1 MKLMLRR
8 IPFTF
13 LYLFFLFSYSYS
25 QDQGSFKRDLD
36 LAQALVTAGRSAEAV
51 PVLEKL
57 KNISADNRQV
67 FFFLS
72 RAYLDTK
79 SYPKLEEHLKT
90 WLKKHP
96 DEWATWAMLGDLYLK
111 IGEKSKAEESFKQ
124 TLKVTKDTLEA
135 YHLVAATY
143 LANKEM
149 EKGIETYKQGIKKL
163 GNPPV
168 LLRDL
173 AGIYEA
179 SGDYASSL
187 EYYYAW
193 AKADTAVYEEV
204 ERKLMQMIESGER
217 TEEIEKGLKKLIELE
232 PKKSLGCK
240 LYGDLMLKKGDLNQA
255 FELFKTADQLSHSQ
269 GENLLLFARTCL
281 KRKSYELSLRASQ
294 YLEGTCQSAECSIE
308 ARLLSASSFAG
319 LEKYNDALSTYQKL
333 AQDFPIKEVQAQAY
347 FQMGNIY
354 LDNLKKK
361 DQAIL
366 WYGKI
371 LPLKETTLYP
381 GTLIKLGEI
390 YLLKD
395 QVDSALAHYEKS
407 LKDPLSQ
414 PVYEELSFRLA
425 DVYFYKGDLE
435 QSAES
440 YQKII
445 NDFPKGMFVNNSLER
460 LNFIKDNLEMSRP
473 FLKDFSRALLLE
485 YQENFSEAEKL
496 FEKIA
501 RAKVSTLSDAAL
513 MEKSSLLRKKRDFKS
528 SILEYQSLNDKFPQS
543 PYLPLALKS
552 IGEIYMQDLKENQK
566 AKETFELFLKKFP
579 TSLYVQEVREKL
591 KALSGGV

>member
-1 MKLMLRR
+1 MLKK
-8 IPFTF
+8 ILLTF

-25 QDQGSFKRDLD
+25 QDQGSFNRDLD
-36 LAQALVTAGRSAEAV
+36 LAQALVTAGKSSEAV
-51 PVLEKL
+51 PILEKL
-57 KNISADNRQV
+57 KNISPDNRQV

-79 SYPKLEEHLKT
+79 SYAKLEEHLKA
-90 WLKKHP
+90 WLEKHP
-96 DEWATWAMLGDLYLK
+96 NEWATWAQLGDLYLK

-124 TLKVTKDTLEA
+124 SLKVTTDTLQA

-143 LANKEM
+143 LVNKEM
-149 EKGIETYKQGIKKL
+149 EKGIETYKEGVKKL

-179 SGDYASSL
+179 AGDYASSL
-187 EYYYAW
+187 EYYFAW
-193 AKADTAVYEEV
+193 AKADTTVSQEI
-204 ERKLMQMIESGER
+204 ERKIMQLIESGER
-217 TEEIEKGLKKLIELE
+217 TEQLENGVKKLIQLE
-232 PKKSLGCK
+232 PKKSLGYK
-240 LYGDLMLKKGDLNQA
+240 LYGDLKLKKGELEQA
-255 FELFKTADQLSHSQ
+255 FELYKTSDLLSSSK

-281 KRKSYELSLRASQ
+281 KRKSYELSQRASQ
-294 YLEGTCQSAECSIE
+294 YLEGICQSVECSIE
-308 ARLLSASSFAG
+308 ARLISASSSAG

-361 DQAIL
+361 DQAIQ

-371 LPLKETTLYP
+371 LPLKETTFYP
-381 GTLIKLGEI
+381 GSLIKLGEI

-395 QVDSALAHYEKS
+395 QLDSALAHYEKS

-414 PVYEELSFRLA
+414 PVYEELCFRLA
-425 DVYFYKGDLE
+425 DVYFFKGDLE

-440 YQKII
+440 YQKLI

-460 LNFIKDNLEMSRP
+460 LSLIKDNLDMNRP
-473 FLKDFSRALLLE
+473 FLKDFSRALLRE

-501 RAKVSTLSDAAL
+501 QAKVSTLSDAAL

-543 PYLPLALKS
+543 PFLPLALKS
-552 IGEIYMQDLKENQK
+552 IGEIYLQDLKENQK
-566 AKETFELFLKKFP
+566 AKETFELFLKTFP
-579 TSLYVQEVREKL
+579 NSLYVQEVREKL
-591 KALSGGV
+591 KALSDGA

>member
-1 MKLMLRR
+1 MSKKL
-8 IPFTF
+8 F
-13 LYLFFLFSYSYS
+13 LTLFYLFFLFSFSYS
-25 QDQGSFKRDLD
+25 QDPGSFKRDLD
-36 LAQALVTAGRSAEAV
+36 LAQALVTAGRSSEAV
-51 PVLEKL
+51 PILEKL
-57 KNISADNRQV
+57 KSISPDNRAV
-67 FFFLS
+67 FLFLS
-72 RAYLDTK
+72 RAYLDTR
-79 SYPKLEEHLKT
+79 SYVKLEDYLKT
-90 WLKKHP
+90 WLEKHP
-96 DEWATWAMLGDLYLK
+96 NEWATWAQSGDLYLK

-124 TLKVTKDTLEA
+124 TLKVTTDTLEA

-143 LANKEM
+143 LANKEI

-168 LLRDL
+168 LLREL
-173 AGIYEA
+173 ASLYEV
-179 SGDYASSL
+179 SGDYASSI
-187 EYYYAW
+187 EYYLAW
-193 AKADTAVYEEV
+193 AKADTTAYEEV
-204 ERKLMQMIESGER
+204 ERKLMQLIESGER
-217 TEEIEKGLKKLIELE
+217 TEEIERGVKKIIELE
-232 PKKSLGCK
+232 PKKSFGYK
-240 LYGDLMLKKGDLNQA
+240 LYGDLKLKKGELDQA
-255 FELFKTADQLSHSQ
+255 FELYKTADLLSPSK

-281 KRKSYELSLRASQ
+281 KRKSYELSLKASQ
-294 YLEGTCQSAECSIE
+294 YLEGTCQSVECSIE
-308 ARLLSASSFAG
+308 ARLISASSVVG
-319 LEKYNDALSTYQKL
+319 LEKYTDAFSTYQKL
-333 AQDFPIKEVQAQAY
+333 ALDFPVREVQAQAY
-347 FQMGNIY
+347 FQMGNIC
-354 LDNLKKK
+354 LDYLKKK

-371 LPLKETTLYP
+371 LSLKETTFYP
-381 GTLIKLGEI
+381 GSLIKLGEI

-395 QVDSALAHYEKS
+395 QLDSALTHYEKS

-435 QSAES
+435 QSAEL

-460 LNFIKDNLEMSRP
+460 LNLIKDNLDMNRP

-501 RAKVSTLSDAAL
+501 QAKVSTLSDAAL
-513 MEKSSLLRKKRDFKS
+513 MEKSSLLRKKKDFKS

-552 IGEIYMQDLKENQK
+552 VGEIYMQDLKENQK
-566 AKETFELFLKKFP
+566 AKETFELFLKTFP
-579 TSLYVQEVREKL
+579 NSLYVQEVREKL
-591 KALSGGV
+591 KALSGGA

>member
-1 MKLMLRR
+1 MQKKILLTLSF
-8 IPFTF
+8 I
-13 LYLFFLFSYSYS
+13 LLFSCLAYT
-25 QDQGSFKRDLD
+25 QDKGSFNRDLD
-36 LAQALVTAGRSAEAV
+36 LAQALVTAGRSSEAV
-51 PVLEKL
+51 PILEKL
-57 KNISADNRQV
+57 KNISPDNRQV

-79 SYPKLEEHLKT
+79 SFPKLEEHLKA

-96 DEWATWAMLGDLYLK
+96 DEWTTWAMLGDLYLK

-149 EKGIETYKQGIKKL
+149 EKGIEIYKQGIKKL

-168 LLRDL
+168 LLKEL
-173 AGIYEA
+173 AGIYESA
-179 SGDYASSL
+179 GDYASSL
-187 EYYYAW
+187 EYYFAW
-193 AKADTAVYEEV
+193 AKADTTVSQEV
-204 ERKLMQMIESGER
+204 ERKIMQLIESGER
-217 TEEIEKGLKKLIELE
+217 TEQVENGMKKLIQLE
-232 PKKSLGCK
+232 PEKSLGYK
-240 LYGDLMLKKGDLNQA
+240 LYGDLKLKKGELEQA
-255 FELFKTADQLSHSQ
+255 FELYKTADLLSSSK

-294 YLEGTCQSAECSIE
+294 YLEGTCQSVECSIE
-308 ARLLSASSFAG
+308 ARLISASSSAG
-319 LEKYNDALSTYQKL
+319 LEKYNDALSAYQKL
-333 AQDFPIKEVQAQAY
+333 AQAFPIKEVQAQAY

-361 DQAIL
+361 EEATL

-371 LPLKETTLYP
+371 LPLKETTFYP

-395 QVDSALAHYEKS
+395 QLDSAHTHYEKS
-407 LKDPLSQ
+407 LKDPLAQ
-414 PVYEELSFRLA
+414 PVYEELCFRLA

-435 QSAES
+435 QSTEL
-440 YQKII
+440 YQKLV

-460 LNFIKDNLEMSRP
+460 LNLIKDNLDMNRP

-501 RAKVSTLSDAAL
+501 QAKVSTLSDAAL
-513 MEKSSLLRKKRDFKS
+513 MEKSSLLRKEKDFKS

-566 AKETFELFLKKFP
+566 AKETFEHFLKTFP
-579 TSLYVQEVREKL
+579 NSLYVQEVREKL
-591 KALSGGV
+591 KALSGGA

>member
-1 MKLMLRR
+1 MQKKILLTL
-8 IPFTF
+8 TF
-13 LYLFFLFSYSYS
+13 ILLFSCLAYA
-25 QDQGSFKRDLD
+25 QDKGSFNRDLD
-36 LAQALVTAGRSAEAV
+36 LAQALVTAGRSSEAV
-51 PVLEKL
+51 PILEKL
-57 KNISADNRQV
+57 KNISPDNRQV

-79 SYPKLEEHLKT
+79 SFPKLEEHLKA

-96 DEWATWAMLGDLYLK
+96 DEWTTWAMLGDLYLK
-111 IGEKSKAEESFKQ
+111 TGEKSKAEESFKQ

-168 LLRDL
+168 LLKEL

-179 SGDYASSL
+179 AGDYASSL
-187 EYYYAW
+187 EYYFTW
-193 AKADTAVYEEV
+193 AEADTTVYPEM
-204 ERKLMQMIESGER
+204 ERKIMQLIESGER
-217 TEEIEKGLKKLIELE
+217 TEQLENGVKRLIQLE
-232 PKKSLGCK
+232 PKKSLGYK
-240 LYGDLMLKKGDLNQA
+240 LYGDLKLKKGEMEQA
-255 FELFKTADQLSHSQ
+255 FELYKTADLLSSSQ
-269 GENLLLFARTCL
+269 GENLLLFAQTCL

-294 YLEGTCQSAECSIE
+294 YLEGTCQSVECSIE
-308 ARLLSASSFAG
+308 ARLISASSFAG
-319 LEKYNDALSTYQKL
+319 LEKYTDALSAYQKL
-333 AQDFPIKEVQAQAY
+333 AQDFPIREVQAQAY
-347 FQMGNIY
+347 FQMGNIC
-354 LDNLKKK
+354 LDYLKKK

-395 QVDSALAHYEKS
+395 QLDSALTHYEKN

-414 PVYEELSFRLA
+414 PVYEELSFCLA
-425 DVYFYKGDLE
+425 EVYFYKGDLE
-435 QSAES
+435 QSAEL

-460 LNFIKDNLEMSRP
+460 LNLIKDNLDMNRP
-473 FLKDFSRALLLE
+473 FLKDFSKAQLLE
-485 YQENFSEAEKL
+485 YQGNFTEAEKL

-501 RAKVSTLSDAAL
+501 QAKVSTLSDAAL
-513 MEKSSLLRKKRDFKS
+513 MEKSSLLRKERDFKA
-528 SILEYQSLNDKFPQS
+528 SILAYQSLFDKFS
-543 PYLPLALKS
+543 ESLYLPLALKS

-566 AKETFELFLKKFP
+566 AKESFELFLKKFP
-579 TSLYVQEVREKL
+579 NSLYAQEVRERL
-591 KALSGGV
+591 KELSPGS